1 MSGGRIFFFFLRMTE
16 IPEGKQGQQSGVMWS
31 GEDQSKKATRY
42 IRENASVKGQP
53 NLTIGKFCHWV
64 NDDLLPNETLEP
76 GFPRKI
82 GVETARNRCMS
93 WGSVW

>member
-1 MSGGRIFFFFLRMTE
+1 
-16 IPEGKQGQQSGVMWS
+16 MWS
-31 GEDQSKKATRY
+31 REDQNKKATRY

-64 NDDLLPNETLEP
+64 NDDLLP
-76 GFPRKI
+76 
-82 GVETARNRCMS
+82 GVETARNGCIS